1 MASLLINKKYEDD
14 DTALHI
20 AAFFET
26 QYDDIISE
34 LVRSGAQVNTH
45 NCFRQTPLFVAV
57 ESENFRNSRKLVSL
71 GARANETETKRG
83 QTPLHVAAFNDD
95 LEMLKLL
102 TRRRSFDVNVV
113 DQDGKTPLSYAIIR
127 SSRPAVQHLLERG
140 ADSSLKDSKGL
151 NALHLSV
158 MFKNTEIME
167 DVLSV
172 GNESLVNEKTIEG
185 KSPLLMAVDR
195 QSKTFDSNA
204 IKMIDILLRNG
215 ADPNQENNF
224 GDTPAKLAGNRGID
238 LETRLTIKS

>member
-1 MASLLINKKYEDD
+1 MAPLLIHKKYEDD

-26 QYDDIISE
+26 QYDCVLSE
-34 LVRSGAQVNTH
+34 LIQSGANVNTH

-57 ESENFRNSRKLVSL
+57 EMENYRNARKLVVL
-71 GARANETETKRG
+71 GARSDEMETKRG
-83 QTPLHVAAFNDD
+83 QTPLHVAALNDD
-95 LEMLKLL
+95 IDMLKLL
-102 TRRRSFDVNVV
+102 TRRSSIDVNVI

-158 MFKNTEIME
+158 MFKNVDITK
-167 DVLSV
+167 DVLTV

-185 KSPLLMAVDR
+185 KSPLLIAVDR
-195 QSKTFDSNA
+195 QSKNFDANA
-204 IKMIDILLRNG
+204 FKMIDILLQNG
-215 ADPNQENNF
+215 ADPNLKNKT
-224 GDTPAKLAGNRGID
+224 GDTPATLAGNRGID
-238 LETRLTIKS
+238 LETRLTSL